1 MFLLPRQEHIKSSDL
16 ATHIQLSDSH
26 QKPFLIWTMKE
37 KTAARKRLPLFEQ
50 EAANRIIKIGHF
62 GPMHVSV
69 KEPTLI
75 CNGLYRMEVNR
86 QTSTQPGA
94 DSGYTYT

>member
-1 MFLLPRQEHIKSSDL
+1 
-16 ATHIQLSDSH
+16 
-26 QKPFLIWTMKE
+26 MKE

-69 KEPTLI
+69 KEPVEHHL
-75 CNGLYRMEVNR
+75 
-86 QTSTQPGA
+86 
-94 DSGYTYT
+94 